1 MKRTQILIL
10 AGAALLLLALGI
22 ALGWWWFDR
31 SASPADGAAS
41 ASTGDGREILYWY
54 DPMVPDQHF
63 DKPGK
68 SPFMDMALVPRY
80 ADEAD
85 GTGISIAPDVRQ
97 NLGIRTTIVE
107 RGRLPGAISV
117 PGTIAWDLRREE
129 VVSAR
134 VDMVIE
140 RVFVRAPYEPV
151 QAGQPLASIAAPT
164 WNTAL
169 AEARALSGAE
179 SEAARA
185 LRSAARERL
194 HALGLP
200 PAASVGDGHIVLRAP
215 IDGVVSEIVARA
227 GATAPA
233 GALLFR
239 VNGTR
244 TVWLA
249 AAIPQADIGR
259 IAPGTPVEARVS
271 AFPGRVFT
279 GAVDT
284 LLPQVDPDSRTR
296 QARIVLDNPGGLL
309 APGMFAQV
317 SFEPDG
323 GDPVPLVP
331 TDAVIGGGEQ
341 ARVIVMGPE
350 GRFAPVAVG
359 LGRSA
364 GGLTEI
370 LSGLQGGERVVAS
383 GQFLIDSEA
392 SLSGAQARIA
402 SAYAS
407 AAEGREPEP

>member
-1 MKRTQILIL
+1 M
-10 AGAALLLLALGI
+10 
-22 ALGWWWFDR
+22 
-31 SASPADGAAS
+31 
-41 ASTGDGREILYWY
+41 
-54 DPMVPDQHF
+54 
-63 DKPGK
+63 
-68 SPFMDMALVPRY
+68 
-80 ADEAD
+80 
-85 GTGISIAPDVRQ
+85 
-97 NLGIRTTIVE
+97 
-107 RGRLPGAISV
+107 
-117 PGTIAWDLRREE
+117 
-129 VVSAR
+129 
-134 VDMVIE
+134 
-140 RVFVRAPYEPV
+140 
-151 QAGQPLASIAAPT
+151 
-164 WNTAL
+164 
-169 AEARALSGAE
+169 
-179 SEAARA
+179 
-185 LRSAARERL
+185 
-194 HALGLP
+194 
-200 PAASVGDGHIVLRAP
+200 
-215 IDGVVSEIVARA
+215 
-227 GATAPA
+227 
-233 GALLFR
+233 
-239 VNGTR
+239 
-244 TVWLA
+244 
-249 AAIPQADIGR
+249 
-259 IAPGTPVEARVS
+259 EARVS

-392 SLSGAQARIA
+392 SLSGALDRLG
-402 SAYAS
+402 SADAS